1 MWVSM
6 EKVNVRIYRD
16 WIPKKLREDIKDSNT
31 LNVLSKFN

>member
-6 EKVNVRIYRD
+6 EKVNVKIYRY

-31 LNVLSKFN
+31 LNDLSV